1 MGKTKRG
8 EITATCTYPAYCIKW
23 IGEKHFLVGG
33 GGGSSKTGVPNKFV
47 SCTRG
52 PYFSARNRSGI
63 IAHEGLPNAKP
74 LIVDFILLLPET
86 NFRLKTNT
94 DPE

>member
-1 MGKTKRG
+1 MLIAVAECVKTHK
-8 EITATCTYPAYCIKW
+8 
-23 IGEKHFLVGG
+23 L
-33 GGGSSKTGVPNKFV
+33 SSV
-47 SCTRG
+47 
-52 PYFSARNRSGI
+52 RNRSGI

-94 DPE
+94 DPK

>member
-1 MGKTKRG
+1 MRAGITKD
-8 EITATCTYPAYCIKW
+8 IQ
-23 IGEKHFLVGG
+23 
-33 GGGSSKTGVPNKFV
+33 SSV
-47 SCTRG
+47 
-52 PYFSARNRSGI
+52 RNRSGI

-94 DPE
+94 DPK

>member
-1 MGKTKRG
+1 MSFDTEVAIR
-8 EITATCTYPAYCIKW
+8 ILHIMNV
-23 IGEKHFLVGG
+23 FF
-33 GGGSSKTGVPNKFV
+33 VPFISV
-47 SCTRG
+47 
-52 PYFSARNRSGI
+52 RNRSGI

-94 DPE
+94 DPK